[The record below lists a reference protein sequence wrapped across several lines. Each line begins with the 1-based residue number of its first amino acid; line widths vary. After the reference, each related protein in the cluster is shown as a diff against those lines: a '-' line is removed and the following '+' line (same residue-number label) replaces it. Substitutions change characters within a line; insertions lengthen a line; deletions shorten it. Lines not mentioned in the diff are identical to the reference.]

1 MSGHITCMGYGLFI
15 ECKTCYSNLLTY
27 PSFPFTYSFV
37 SQTCDQSRYSAAS
50 EIPTGY
56 LLVMHWTDEEMSGME
71 EKVIAI
77 TDS

>member
-1 MSGHITCMGYGLFI
+1 MDNYLTTAILSPTKLSVYIYSYTHLFH
-15 ECKTCYSNLLTY
+15 KHAAM
-27 PSFPFTYSFV
+27 
-37 SQTCDQSRYSAAS
+37 QSRYSAAS